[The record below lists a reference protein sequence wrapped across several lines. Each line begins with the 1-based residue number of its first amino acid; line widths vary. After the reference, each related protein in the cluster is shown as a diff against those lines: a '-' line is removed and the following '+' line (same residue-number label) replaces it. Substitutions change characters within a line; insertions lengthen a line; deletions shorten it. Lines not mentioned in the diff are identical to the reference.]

1 MDTTATSADLLR
13 ELPDVLPAEHIIG
26 INTPK
31 EDIRSTRAYEWN
43 GWRFRVPP
51 GVFTPGATSR
61 MIHER
66 LLDNRIAVRGLVYAA
81 MGVGLGAEAVAAGV
95 AGAARIYALDV
106 HEPSVR
112 VTQEHFEQFV
122 GTEDVLVPVV
132 GDLFEGLPDATRL
145 DVITFNPP
153 AVSQK
158 VSDDADIVRNICAG
172 AGIVTRFFDQI
183 VDRDLLSPGGR
194 VYVALSN
201 TADMH
206 RIVRHAIGVGL
217 QPAIEHRHDWHD
229 GVVTHIFRFTPGGQA

>member
-1 MDTTATSADLLR
+1 MDTTSTGADLLR
-13 ELPDVLPAEHIIG
+13 ELPDLLPAEHIVS

-61 MIHER
+61 MVHER
-66 LLDNRIAVRGLVYAA
+66 LLDNRIAVRGLTYAA
-81 MGVGLGAEAVAAGV
+81 MGVGLGAEVVAAGV

-112 VTQEHFEQFV
+112 AARQHFEEFV
-122 GTEDVLVPVV
+122 GTDGVLVPVV
-132 GDLFEGLPDATRL
+132 GDLFDGLPDDTRV
-145 DVITFNPP
+145 DVVTFNPP
-153 AVSQK
+153 AVSQR
-158 VSDDADIVRNICAG
+158 VSDDPDVVRNICEG

-201 TADMH
+201 TADL
-206 RIVRHAIGVGL
+206 RGIVAHAIDRGL
-217 QPAIEHRHDWHD
+217 LPAVEHRHDWHD
-229 GVVTHIFRFTPGGQA
+229 GVVTHVFRFTGGNPA

>member
-1 MDTTATSADLLR
+1 VDTTSTGADLLR
-13 ELPDVLPAEHIIG
+13 ELPDPLEAEHIVR

-43 GWRFRVPP
+43 EWRFRVPP

-66 LLDNRIAVRGLVYAA
+66 LLDGRIAVRGLTYAA

-112 VTQEHFEQFV
+112 VTRQHFEEFV
-122 GTEDVLVPVV
+122 GTDGVLVPVV
-132 GDLFEGLPDATRL
+132 GDLFDGLPDGTRV
-145 DVITFNPP
+145 DVVTFNPP
-153 AVSQK
+153 AVSQR
-158 VSDDADIVRNICAG
+158 VSDDADVVRNVCEG

-183 VDRDLLSPGGR
+183 VDRDLLSPAGR

-201 TADMH
+201 TADLR
-206 RIVRHAIGVGL
+206 RIITHAIDVGL
-217 QPAIEHRHDWHD
+217 RPAIEHRHDWHD
-229 GVVTHIFRFTPGGQA
+229 GVITHVFRFTREDRA